1 LVFKMTFTERGKA
14 ESLAE
19 HLLRNADHLALSEDQ
34 RSRLLAAYRLSVV
47 VIHDKDKRA
56 EARREGDEIANR
68 VRDELDA
75 SLDDVAR
82 AAMRRGERVSQY
94 NDDGARRI
102 KSRDGLAALAEGGA
116 ISEQEAKDG
125 MAYRLLFEEAGKGA
139 GLGSQLEDRPK
150 SIRSSTHGAV
160 AHGLFRAY
168 VGVRLTGIETAVNHA
183 DASGRAL
190 AALRGV
196 AGEGRSVRSLGRG
209 GDVRTKNLAALRL
222 ALRVVRAAIEGNYGL
237 KSKRH
242 LANQGH

>member
-1 LVFKMTFTERGKA
+1 MTFTERGKT

-47 VIHDKDKRA
+47 VIHDKEKRA
-56 EARREGDEIANR
+56 EARREGDEIANQ
-68 VRDELDA
+68 VRGELDA
-75 SLDDVAR
+75 SVED
-82 AAMRRGERVSQY
+82 AALSAKRRGERVSQH

-102 KSRDGLAALAEGGA
+102 KTRDGLASLQEGGA
-116 ISEQEAKDG
+116 ITEDEAKAG

-168 VGVRLTGIETAVNHA
+168 VGVRLTGIETAVSNA

-190 AALRGV
+190 AALRAV
-196 AGEGRSVRSLGRG
+196 AGEGRTVRSLGQG
-209 GDVRTKNLAALRL
+209 GDVKKKNLAALRL
-222 ALRVVRAAIEGNYGL
+222 ALRVARAAIAGNGGL
-237 KSKRH
+237 KPKRH
-242 LANQGH
+242 LANQAH